1 MIYPFSL
8 LFNSLFLIL
17 LTFPKKC
24 PIFPK
29 IVGFSGKLWEK
40 HCFALFSAVLLQR
53 RRNKT
58 TLKWFGALENL
69 FVQLYNMYTQIMR
82 VVQQGETF
90 AVQSQKSENGQMMKC
105 NIVLQEMGGKY
116 ENQYAAA
123 MLGNIAQ
130 CKFAPGTLVAVTL
143 RFTTREY
150 NGQVYQ
156 DILVTDIEKLGK

>member
-1 MIYPFSL
+1 MLVVGDFSQDSLDFSQNHGFFGEGVGKGLFCLCFRSTFAASKKQESSVILQGVLETPSYIYYIM
-8 LFNSLFLIL
+8 N
-17 LTFPKKC
+17 
-24 PIFPK
+24 
-29 IVGFSGKLWEK
+29 
-40 HCFALFSAVLLQR
+40 
-53 RRNKT
+53 
-58 TLKWFGALENL
+58 
-69 FVQLYNMYTQIMR
+69 TQIMR
-82 VVQQGETF
+82 VVQQGEAF

-105 NIVLQEMGGKY
+105 NIILQEMGGKY

-156 DILVTDIEKLGK
+156 DILVTGIEKVKG

>member
-1 MIYPFSL
+1 MSFCLEI
-8 LFNSLFLIL
+8 I
-17 LTFPKKC
+17 
-24 PIFPK
+24 
-29 IVGFSGKLWEK
+29 
-40 HCFALFSAVLLQR
+40 VLLHR

-58 TLKWFGALENL
+58 TLKLFSVLEPPSYIYYIMN
-69 FVQLYNMYTQIMR
+69 TQIMR
-82 VVQQGETF
+82 VVQQGEAF

-143 RFTTREY
+143 RFSTREY

-156 DILVTDIEKLGK
+156 DILVTDIVKLG